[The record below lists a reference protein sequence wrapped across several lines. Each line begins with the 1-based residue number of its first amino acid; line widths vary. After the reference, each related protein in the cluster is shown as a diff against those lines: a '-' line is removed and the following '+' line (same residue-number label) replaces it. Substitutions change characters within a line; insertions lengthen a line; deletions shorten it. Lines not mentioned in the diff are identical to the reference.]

1 MLFSEK
7 KIRFGTIL
15 NDRTENRISFVHTP
29 IQPTPNISRKQEK
42 MIKPNRKVKVGAR
55 VEEPQKD
62 LTEIYCQLIHGHL
75 IFRH

>member
-15 NDRTENRISFVHTP
+15 NDRTENRISFVQTP

-42 MIKPNRKVKVGAR
+42 MINR
-55 VEEPQKD
+55 
-62 LTEIYCQLIHGHL
+62 TE
-75 IFRH
+75 RSK